1 MSYQI
6 VLFCHVSSLR
16 TFHIQSSRDKEFQN
30 AGIFTSA
37 GHLCWIYRQL
47 IGMSYIALA
56 RQVQIYRNISDPI
69 GRLGSWSFWY
79 IVLQLAK
86 HYTPLQCIVIHRTA
100 EKNRKVGVAE
110 TINIWTN
117 LRRHLLLPA
126 APIQLKFLCS
136 ALAKTI
142 FAFVVIICGPL
153 WLTYLLPQVFDVLKH
168 IFVKYIGN
176 ISGVALD
183 ISLLNISAIYRD

>member
-1 MSYQI
+1 
-6 VLFCHVSSLR
+6 
-16 TFHIQSSRDKEFQN
+16 
-30 AGIFTSA
+30 
-37 GHLCWIYRQL
+37 
-47 IGMSYIALA
+47 MSYIALA
-56 RQVQIYRNISDPI
+56 RQVQIYRNISDALRILIILVHSVAP
-69 GRLGSWSFWY
+69 
-79 IVLQLAK
+79 
-86 HYTPLQCIVIHRTA
+86 PLQCIVIYCTA
-100 EKNRKVGVAE
+100 EKNWKVGVAA

-153 WLTYLLPQVFDVLKH
+153 WLTYLLPQVFDILKH

-183 ISLLNISAIYRD
+183 ISLLNISAIYRDWQHSLGTRSADEILKVSSTNAYTHSTNIH

>member
-1 MSYQI
+1 
-6 VLFCHVSSLR
+6 
-16 TFHIQSSRDKEFQN
+16 
-30 AGIFTSA
+30 
-37 GHLCWIYRQL
+37 
-47 IGMSYIALA
+47 MSYIALA

-110 TINIWTN
+110 TINIWTD

-183 ISLLNISAIYRD
+183 ISLLNISAIYRDWLHSLGTRSAGKFLKVASTSLYITKPGKKVWPKKSSF